1 MSDFQ
6 NPHTIVSTSGK
17 VYYPLSR
24 PSTAPGRNQ
33 WLPTPHTARTSQSID
48 FKRIPTNPRYGNV
61 RAKTDSGASMRKFE
75 DAHGPAHSRLYR
87 RSEPFRR
94 IKASNLADIVRSGRV
109 GRDVLVLDLRTEE
122 EFNACHIK
130 GAVSY
135 PSQMMSRSMYQFTPE
150 ILKFKNR
157 EGCLM
162 VLYDIEERLSAS
174 VGTLWY
180 EKAIENFVVLNGGMA
195 ALLQGGDR
203 DCVEGVAASDILS
216 LDQEE
221 NTPPAAAGARPAP
234 PTKPVRPA
242 SAGMAS
248 ARSAPLS
255 VPRPARWQ
263 PLQPTARMPP
273 SQQMSYVSY
282 RDSWNLGSV

>member
-6 NPHTIVSTSGK
+6 NPHTIVSSSGK
-17 VYYPLSR
+17 VYCPLSR

-33 WLPTPHTARTSQSID
+33 WLPTPHTVRSSQSVD

-61 RAKTDSGASMRKFE
+61 TAKTDSGSSMRKFE

-109 GRDVLVLDLRTEE
+109 GKDVLVLDLRTEE
-122 EFNACHIK
+122 EYKACHIR

-135 PSQMMSRSMYQFTPE
+135 PSMMMSRSMYQFTPD
-150 ILKFKNR
+150 ILQFKNR
-157 EGCLM
+157 EGRLM
-162 VLYDIEERLSAS
+162 VLYDVEERLSAS

-180 EKAIENFVVLNGGMA
+180 EKGIENFVVLKGGMV
-195 ALLQGGDR
+195 ALMESDR
-203 DCVEGVAASDILS
+203 DCFDGSADTLS
-216 LDQEE
+216 LDE
-221 NTPPAAAGARPAP
+221 NEPPVGAAAAGARPAP
-234 PTKPVRPA
+234 PVKPVRPT

-263 PLQPTARMPP
+263 PLKPTARMPP
-273 SQQMSYVSY
+273 SQQMSYASY
-282 RDSWNLGSV
+282 ADSWNLGSV